1 MAVATQE
8 VFQRTDALVETW
20 DLGAATPART
30 LVESGGRFG
39 VSLTDTVGVAKPDKV
54 LYGDVKITGLKRA
67 GYSNDKATAIGTY
80 AAGVAVD
87 GTWEFEGIV
96 STGTTPVP
104 TTTPQGTVVYAT
116 SAGALTLVDTDND
129 RVGVVNYPATYE
141 KAAGVL
147 PIKIGA

>member
-30 LVESGGRFG
+30 LVTKGGRYG
-39 VSLTDTVGVAKPDKV
+39 VSLTDTVGVAKPDQT
-54 LYGDVKITGLKRA
+54 LYGNVKLTGITRPGF
-67 GYSNDKATAIGTY
+67 SNDKATAIGTY
-80 AAGVAVD
+80 AAGVATD
-87 GTWEFEGIV
+87 GTWEFEGV
-96 STGTTPVP
+96 TGATASTEQGTPVF
-104 TTTPQGTVVYAT
+104 AT
-116 SAGALTLVDTDND
+116 SAGALTMTASGNT